1 MTHIWT
7 DITSIIFAFTSIVLI
22 FIILLQRGR
31 GGGLAGAF
39 GASGGQSAFGTKAG
53 DVFTKITIAI
63 AFVWV
68 IMAAATG
75 FAMRAENS
83 GRFEA
88 KATDADNAAGGE
100 VMPLPKGAKP
110 VNPDVGDEKPVDKAA
125 KPTEKTSAPAKT
137 APATPPS
144 KSAPAAGAGD
154 AAKKS
159 TATK

>member
-1 MTHIWT
+1 MSHIWT

-53 DVFTKITIAI
+53 DVFTKITIGI

-83 GRFEA
+83 NKFE
-88 KATDADNAAGGE
+88 
-100 VMPLPKGAKP
+100 PKIQ
-110 VNPDVGDEKPVDKAA
+110 DVGEPGGSSVDVLPRGTKSVGG
-125 KPTEKTSAPAKT
+125 KGEERPEST
-137 APATPPS
+137 APS
-144 KSAPAAGAGD
+144 KSGNAIAPTTKSSPPTAPSKPVPTGGAGD
-154 AAKKS
+154 ATNKS
-159 TATK
+159 TPTK